1 MGALIFYKKSN
12 CGVQRIFQRHTPRRN
27 SFYHT
32 IYELPP
38 RHLIHRKRSPFPS
51 RGRHSSRQF
60 TAKYILS
67 RRQNIYREALK
78 TFLRLR
84 NPRYKPPPGG
94 INGRRRTTSR
104 YNITPGGING
114 FNAVKARRDGIERI
128 QEVSESPARLDF
140 AALQSFSTHAPPK
153 KRRRTTQKPKTTSKR
168 RRFLLFFQHPIRHL
182 PNQRLRQ
189 LIPKL
194 NLFWQGILCNML
206 FAIIHNLSLC
216 FLSGRNAGL

>member
-1 MGALIFYKKSN
+1 M
-12 CGVQRIFQRHTPRRN
+12 
-27 SFYHT
+27 
-32 IYELPP
+32 
-38 RHLIHRKRSPFPS
+38 PFTVL
-51 RGRHSSRQF
+51 F
-60 TAKYILS
+60 ATVLLLS
-67 RRQNIYREALK
+67 RSTKKLFCGAQHRG
-78 TFLRLR
+78 T
-84 NPRYKPPPGG
+84 KPP
-94 INGRRRTTSR
+94 
-104 YNITPGGING
+104 PGGING

-216 FLSGRNAGL
+216 FLSGRNTGL